1 MKQVKGMLFSL
12 NVSGTSFIKVY
23 FNMTTSVRSFLSH
36 DFSAHMDPPLDTL
49 STGCVSGYIR
59 LVLYKGISNGYTS
72 LKTR

>member
-23 FNMTTSVRSFLSH
+23 INMTTSVRSFISH

-49 STGCVSGYIR
+49 STGFSHVAFRVI
-59 LVLYKGISNGYTS
+59 LD
-72 LKTR
+72 